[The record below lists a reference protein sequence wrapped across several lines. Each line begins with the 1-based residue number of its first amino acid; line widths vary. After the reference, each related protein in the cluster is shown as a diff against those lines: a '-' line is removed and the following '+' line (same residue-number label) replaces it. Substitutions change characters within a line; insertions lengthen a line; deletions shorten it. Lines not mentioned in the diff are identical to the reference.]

1 MRIRI
6 RYSGHDA
13 ECSLEDCFLSRDEMF
28 GPFQDVLEAVTE
40 VIRAYNHKRF
50 GARKTTGSELV
61 FL

>member
-1 MRIRI
+1 MMLNVPWKIV
-6 RYSGHDA
+6 
-13 ECSLEDCFLSRDEMF
+13 CFLSRDEMF

-40 VIRAYNHKRF
+40 VIRAYIHKRF